1 MDSRILKKKN
11 VFLGDHMKAV
21 ILQPFYLPWVGY
33 FGMID
38 KADIFVFADDIQFLK
53 KSWQCRNKIKFSNN
67 PKWITVPVIKHYGQM
82 INKVGINNSITY
94 KQKNNTL
101 NWKEKHWELISLAY
115 AKAPYFD
122 DYKEDIKEVYTKD
135 WDFLCDLNIFII
147 EKISKLLGLKL
158 PQFIKKSDI
167 EGLEGRK
174 VDSIINICNKIGADA
189 YVSGPA
195 AKNYI
200 DYTEF
205 QKFKQNNIDLY
216 WHEFPHPLYPQV
228 GTDFLPYLSVIDILF
243 NTGEES
249 RDYIRKSSEN
259 SLQLED
265 GHSLQ
270 FEDENSLI
278 NKGGIINVQ
287 SAERILRE

>member
-1 MDSRILKKKN
+1 
-11 VFLGDHMKAV
+11 MKAV
-21 ILQPFYLPWVGY
+21 ILQPFYLPWIGY

-38 KADIFVFADDIQFLK
+38 TADIFVFADDIQFLA
-53 KSWQCRNKIKFSNN
+53 KSWHRRNRIKNGN
-67 PKWITVPVIKHYGQM
+67 APKWLTVPVNKHYGQM
-82 INKVGINNSITY
+82 INQVNINNSITY

-101 NWKEKHWELISLAY
+101 NWKEKHWELISSTY
-115 AKAPYFD
+115 QKAPYFD
-122 DYKEDIKEVYTKD
+122 DYKEDIHEIYTQD
-135 WDFLCDLNIFII
+135 WDFLCDLDIYII
-147 EKISKLLGLKL
+147 EKISKLLKLKL

-167 EGLEGRK
+167 NGLEGK
-174 VDSIINICNKIGADA
+174 KTDSIINICNKIGANK

-216 WHEFPHPLYPQV
+216 WYEFPHPLYPQI

-243 NTGEES
+243 NVGEES

-259 SLQLED
+259 CLELED
-265 GHSLQ
+265 GNSLEL
-270 FEDENSLI
+270 EDGNSLELEDGNSLELEDGNSLI
-278 NKGGIINVQ
+278 NEGGIINVQ
-287 SAERILRE
+287 SAKRIL